1 MYLSRITLLPH
12 AAQDPAFWAM
22 FREAYATHQEVWRW
36 AGGGPDAQ
44 RDFLYRV
51 DETDTGLPQVLILGT
66 RPARAPENLWR
77 SESKIWAPRLE
88 VGQRL
93 GFTLRA
99 NAVVRHGAER
109 HDVVLHAKKLAAA
122 AGQPPGSEADRTQ
135 ETGERWLRAQGAKR
149 GFEAETVIVGGHHV
163 VQMGRG
169 SKAIRLGILDIEG
182 ALTVTEPD
190 RFVAALTTG
199 IGPAKGFGFGLMLVR
214 PI

>member
-149 GFEAETVIVGGHHV
+149 
-163 VQMGRG
+163 
-169 SKAIRLGILDIEG
+169 LN
-182 ALTVTEPD
+182 LTVKQAVEKAK
-190 RFVAALTTG
+190 AA
-199 IGPAKGFGFGLMLVR
+199 GLPVKDGSAL
-214 PI
+214 ITKEQASKIKESI